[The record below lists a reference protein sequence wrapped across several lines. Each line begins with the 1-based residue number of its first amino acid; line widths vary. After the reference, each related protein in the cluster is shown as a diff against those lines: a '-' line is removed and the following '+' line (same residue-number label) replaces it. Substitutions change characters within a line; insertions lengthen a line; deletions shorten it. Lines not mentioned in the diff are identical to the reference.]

1 MRADTRPNL
10 PARGNVATSKGADA
24 GTLLRM
30 DEQVLAERLMTYDTS
45 TDNGLRAAVGF
56 VKGWLEARDVE
67 VTGTMHNGRPVLAA
81 TVGPANAP
89 TIVLHGHLDVVPAR
103 PEQFSPRLDGD
114 RLYGRGAYDMKGGLA
129 AMMLAVHDLAGHDG
143 VRVHFVCV
151 ADEESEELEQ
161 RGSDYLVE
169 QGYLGDFAIT
179 GEPTD
184 MHIGIQ
190 AKGVLAMRIE
200 VTGKAAHGS
209 TPWIGDNA
217 VLKAIDVFRQIE
229 ILPFARESSDLFD
242 RPSINLGRI
251 VGGDALNKVPDLCAI
266 DVDVRYLP
274 GQDAD
279 DIRAAVDELPD
290 ARVVKVFHRR
300 PAIVDRDNPY
310 VQALGEAIARVA
322 PPDGEQ
328 LSVGRDGASDAI
340 SFLEAGVPAVECGP
354 VGAGHHGPE
363 EWVSVRSLGE
373 YRRALVEFVNLLPAR
388 LGKDERPLRIA

>member
-1 MRADTRPNL
+1 
-10 PARGNVATSKGADA
+10 
-24 GTLLRM
+24 M
-30 DEQVLAERLMTYDTS
+30 DERALAERLITYDTS
-45 TDNGLRAAVGF
+45 TLEGMQSAAGF

-114 RLYGRGAYDMKGGLA
+114 RLFGRGAYDMKGGLA
-129 AMMLAVHDLAGHDG
+129 AMMLAVHDLAKQQG

-300 PAIVDRDNPY
+300 PAIVDRDNPF

-328 LSVGRDGASDAI
+328 ISVGRDGASDAI

-373 YRRALVEFVNLLPAR
+373 YRMALVEFVNLLPAR